1 LSNTESSA
9 MLLAGLQFRLRRQL
23 QLLRRARASIR
34 ERGWKATWRRACPQE
49 GDGFRAAPASLAT
62 AEDPHRDGGPWVL
75 VVDGRAP
82 QPDRDSGSLR
92 LLNLMRAMVSA
103 GYRVAF
109 IADEGAIDS
118 ASVARLS
125 LQGILVPA
133 PAGIGSALGWLGA
146 HRGTL
151 AAAIVCRHHAAG
163 HWLPMLRRIAPRARL
178 VFDTVDL
185 HYLRESR
192 EAELQGD
199 RGLARRA
206 AATRNRETA
215 LAALADT
222 TWVVSPVERE
232 LLLHALPGAD
242 VRVVSNI
249 IEDDTAGAAFEQRH
263 GLLFVGGLRH
273 PPNRDAVMWLVSD
286 IFPRIRA
293 ELPGVELHLAG
304 DPGHDAAA
312 VPVAAGVVAHGHVP
326 DLVPLLD
333 GCRIAVAP
341 LRFGAGVKGKI
352 NLSQAHG
359 QPVVATACAV
369 EGMHLEDGGDVLVA
383 DDAAG
388 FAARVVRLYR
398 DADLWRTLAENG
410 RANVRRHFSPEA
422 ALDTVRA
429 SLGPP
434 GGQH

>member
-1 LSNTESSA
+1 

-34 ERGWKATWRRACPQE
+34 ERGWKATWQRARPRD
-49 GDGFRAAPASLAT
+49 GDGLHVAPALPAAGAAPR
-62 AEDPHRDGGPWVL
+62 RDAGPWVL

-92 LLNLMRAMVSA
+92 LVNLMRAMVSD

-109 IADEGAIDS
+109 IADEGGSDAAAI
-118 ASVARLS
+118 ARLAAG
-125 LQGILVPA
+125 GIHVPVDGG
-133 PAGIGSALGWLGA
+133 AGAALAWIA
-146 HRGTL
+146 RHRGTL
-151 AAAIVCRHHAAG
+151 SAVIACRHHAAG
-163 HWLPMLRRIAPRARL
+163 HWLPLLRRIAPRARL

-185 HYLRESR
+185 HHLRESR
-192 EAELQGD
+192 EAELRGD

-206 AATRNRETA
+206 AATRKRELS

-232 LLLHALPGAD
+232 LLLQALPGTD

-249 IEDDTAGAAFEQRH
+249 IGDDTAGAPFAQRH

-273 PPNRDAVMWLVSD
+273 PPNRDAVEWLLSD

-304 DPGHDAAA
+304 DPGHGTGGIPAT
-312 VPVAAGVVAHGHVP
+312 AGVVAHGHVP
-326 DLVPLLD
+326 DLAPLLD

-341 LRFGAGVKGKI
+341 LRFGAGVKGKV

-369 EGMHLEDGGDVLVA
+369 EGMHLEDGVDVLVA

-388 FAARVVRLYR
+388 FAARVAALYR
-398 DADLWRTLAENG
+398 DPDLWRKLSDNG
-410 RANVRRHFSPEA
+410 RANVRRHFSPGA
-422 ALDTVRA
+422 ALEVVRA
-429 SLGPP
+429 SLGPA
-434 GGQH
+434 GGRR

>member
-1 LSNTESSA
+1 MSITESSA

-34 ERGWKATWRRACPQE
+34 EQGWKATWHRARPQD
-49 GDGFRAAPASLAT
+49 GDASGGTGALPAAEARPW
-62 AEDPHRDGGPWVL
+62 EVGPWVL

-82 QPDRDSGSLR
+82 RPDRDSGSLR

-103 GYRVAF
+103 GYRVVF
-109 IADEGAIDS
+109 IADEGGSDAAAI
-118 ASVARLS
+118 ARLAAE
-125 LQGILVPA
+125 GIHVPVDGN
-133 PAGIGSALGWLGA
+133 AGAAIAWIGG

-163 HWLPMLRRIAPRARL
+163 HWLPLLRRIAPQARL

-185 HYLRESR
+185 HHLREAR
-192 EAELQGD
+192 EAELRGD

-206 AATRNRETA
+206 AATRKRELA

-222 TWVVSPVERE
+222 TWVVSPVERG
-232 LLLHALPGAD
+232 LLLPALPGAD

-249 IEDDTAGAAFEQRH
+249 IEDDTAGAPFEQRH

-273 PPNRDAVMWLVSD
+273 PPNRDAVEWLVSD
-286 IFPRIRA
+286 IFPRVRA
-293 ELPGVELHLAG
+293 ELPEVELHLVG
-304 DPGHDAAA
+304 DPGHGAVA
-312 VPVAAGVVAHGHVP
+312 VPASAGVVAHGHVP
-326 DLVPLLD
+326 DLAPLLD

-388 FAARVVRLYR
+388 FAARVVALYR
-398 DADLWRTLAENG
+398 DPDLWRRLSDNG
-410 RANVRRHFSPEA
+410 RANVRRHFSPAA
-422 ALDTVRA
+422 ALDAVRA
-429 SLGPP
+429 SLGST
-434 GGQH
+434 GGVR